1 MALSNEEYALLKN
14 TFTALKNI
22 RPKAQFTLFDDRSLE
37 WVDPVQSQ
45 PSQAEIDAELA
56 RMEDEWLATEYQR
69 LRAPEY
75 PAVTE
80 QLDMLWHAMDTDL
93 SLRIEPFYSAIKAIK
108 DQFPK
113 Q

>member
-1 MALSNEEYALLKN
+1 MISSNEEYALLKN
-14 TFTALKNI
+14 TFTAIKNI
-22 RPKAQFTLFDDRSLE
+22 RPKAQFTLFDDRTFQWDDKLQE
-37 WVDPVQSQ
+37 PPLQT
-45 PSQAEIDAELA
+45 EIDAELK

-80 QLDMLWHAMDTDL
+80 QLDMLWHAMDTDP
-93 SLRIEPFYSAIKAIK
+93 SLRIEPFYSAIKAVK

-113 Q
+113 V